1 MQAIIMAGGE
11 GVRLRP
17 FTYLIPKP
25 LLPLGD
31 KSVIEHMI
39 CALAKYGFDEIFV
52 TTNYRA
58 DDFAKCLAFGS
69 KYGVKVE
76 LIREKKKLGTVGAVG
91 LLSKFLTGP
100 FLLVNGDLIVDTDL
114 SSMVDFHKSHKG
126 NITIGIKKYCDKI
139 PYGVVEWDENYEL
152 ISMTEKP
159 QIVRYVNAGVYIL
172 DPIAIKYIPNNGY
185 MDITELIE
193 RINQAGG
200 KNFVHDIGDCWMD
213 MGRFR
218 DYERAIDAIEEWKL
232 QKEIR

>member
-39 CALAKYGFDEIFV
+39 CALADYGFDEIFV

-58 DDFAKCLAFGS
+58 DDFAQCLAFGP

-76 LIREKKKLGTVGAVG
+76 LIRENKRLGTVGAVH

-100 FLLVNGDLIVDTDL
+100 FLLANGDLIVDTDL
-114 SSMVDFHKSHKG
+114 SLMADFHKSHKG
-126 NITIGIKKYCDKI
+126 SITIGIKKYCEQI
-139 PYGVVEWDENYEL
+139 PYGVVKWDKNHEL

-159 QIVRYVNAGVYIL
+159 EIVRYVNAGVYIL
-172 DPIAIKYIPNNGY
+172 DPVAINYISKNGY
-185 MDITELIE
+185 MDITELIG
-193 RINQAGG
+193 RIKQANGQI
-200 KNFVHDIGDCWMD
+200 FVYDIGDCWMD
-213 MGRFR
+213 MGRFK

-232 QKEIR
+232 KKEIG

>member
-1 MQAIIMAGGE
+1 MAGGE

-25 LLPLGD
+25 LLPVGD

-39 CALAKYGFDEIFV
+39 CALANYGFDEIFV

-58 DDFAKCLAFGS
+58 EDFAKCLDFGT

-76 LIREKKKLGTVGAVG
+76 LIREHKKLGTVGAVS
-91 LLSKFLTGP
+91 LLSESLTGP

-114 SSMVDFHKSHKG
+114 SSMVDFHKSYG
-126 NITIGIKKYCDKI
+126 GSITIGIKKFCEKI
-139 PYGVVEWDENYEL
+139 PYGVVEWNEDYEL
-152 ISMTEKP
+152 VSITEKP
-159 QIVRYVNAGVYIL
+159 EVVRHVNAGIYVL
-172 DPIAIKYIPNNGY
+172 DITVIKYISNNGY

-193 RINQAGG
+193 RIKQVPG
-200 KNFVHDIGDCWMD
+200 KILVYDIGDCWMD

-218 DYERAIDAIEEWKL
+218 DYEKAIEATEEWKL
-232 QKEIR
+232 KKEIG